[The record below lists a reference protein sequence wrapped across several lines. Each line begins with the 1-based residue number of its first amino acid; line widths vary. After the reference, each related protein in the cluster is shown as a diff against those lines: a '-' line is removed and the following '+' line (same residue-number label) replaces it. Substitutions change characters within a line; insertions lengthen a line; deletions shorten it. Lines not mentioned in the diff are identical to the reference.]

1 MASNFVGL
9 SMLVTLISPPGAQVR
24 GIVSRIEPGKSLTLR
39 DVIYIPTGKLI
50 SEFTIK
56 ATEII
61 ELVEA
66 IDEDLPSASTLPQ
79 STTTVES
86 KTFEDPAIL
95 SLGRRPIPTE
105 KPTQNTLE
113 SSSSQEPVV
122 TPKSGNKNENCDVK
136 PVESLIRPI
145 SNISLAHTFKEN
157 KTHSKQPA
165 LEDENI
171 LSQSPKTES
180 KSKRRPRRRKGVKE
194 EEEEEVDQKTTIKA
208 QKSVSKTNGWRQTP
222 LLELNPSFQPFS
234 TLKRK
239 VKCRE
244 EEGWGTED
252 ATDVQELGDFDFE
265 GGLAKF
271 DKNKIFN
278 QLQAEDGIAAEDRL
292 VSLNISSRVKSY
304 SHGSKNL
311 HLSEN
316 FIDKSKLVNSTPTFK
331 AKNFNDLSSN
341 TDKFKENSPQES
353 ENSRRIRHNES
364 IPNSNRRP
372 IGSKPLSGREISST
386 HPSSSRSYSLSRV
399 SADPAFFIVTSGHRC
414 EHLSPLQMLNLEDI
428 ASNELGLSED
438 MMAEN
443 SGRSVAE
450 VAFSAISSGGNG
462 LTKSNSPLHPT
473 IVVLVGNNKNGLRAV
488 AAARH
493 MQNRLFNVFVCI
505 PTLEQESELLAGLR
519 LQLKIFRNFG
529 GKVMN
534 KVEFFEFLRQYYAP
548 IELIIDGLLGLA
560 TSFEE
565 LRLAD
570 QSNTYE
576 LISWAN
582 RSKAAVLAIDIP
594 AGIDPTNGEVSII
607 DGRPLYLFPKFIVAL
622 GVPKRGL
629 LEAMVLDP
637 KIEGGEGLGRISESQ
652 LFVAD
657 IGLGEAV
664 WQKAGTKIRK
674 GIDFDNKWVL
684 RMRFNG
690 VDE

>member
-9 SMLVTLISPPGAQVR
+9 CMLVTLTSPPGAQVR

-39 DVIYIPTGKLI
+39 DV
-50 SEFTIK
+50 
-56 ATEII
+56 
-61 ELVEA
+61 EA
-66 IDEDLPSASTLPQ
+66 LDEVLPSAGTFPQ
-79 STTTVES
+79 STATVGS

-105 KPTQNTLE
+105 KPPQSTLE

-122 TPKSGNKNENCDVK
+122 TPKSGNKNKICDVK
-136 PVESLIRPI
+136 PVESLILPV
-145 SNISLAHTFKEN
+145 SNITLAPTLREN
-157 KTHSKQPA
+157 KAHAKQPA
-165 LEDENI
+165 SEDENI

-180 KSKRRPRRRKGVKE
+180 KSKRRPRRRKGVKGE
-194 EEEEEVDQKTTIKA
+194 GEEEEEVDQKIATKA

-222 LLELNPSFQPFS
+222 LLEPNPSFQPFS

-292 VSLNISSRVKSY
+292 VSFNISSRVKSY

-316 FIDKSKLVNSTPTFK
+316 SIDKTKLVNSTPTFK
-331 AKNFNDLSSN
+331 PKNINNLPSN
-341 TDKFKENSPQES
+341 TDKFKENSPQEAES
-353 ENSRRIRHNES
+353 SRRVRHIES
-364 IPNSNRRP
+364 IPNNNRRP

-386 HPSSSRSYSLSRV
+386 YPSSPRSYSLSRV

-450 VAFSAISSGGNG
+450 VAFSALSSGGDG
-462 LTKSNSPLHPT
+462 LTKSNSALHPT

-493 MQNRLFNVFVCI
+493 MQNRLFNVFVCV

-519 LQLKIFRNFG
+519 LQIKIFRNFG

-548 IELIIDGLLGLA
+548 VELIIDGLLGLA

-582 RSKAAVLAIDIP
+582 QSKAAVLAIDIP

-637 KIEGGEGLGRISESQ
+637 KIDGGEGLGRISESQ

-664 WQKAGTKIRK
+664 WQKAGTKIRR

-684 RMRFNG
+684 RMRFKG

>member
-9 SMLVTLISPPGAQVR
+9 SMLVTLISPPEAQVR

-39 DVIYIPTGKLI
+39 DVIYIPTGKFI

-66 IDEDLPSASTLPQ
+66 IDEVIPSAGTFSQ
-79 STTTVES
+79 STATVEP

-105 KPTQNTLE
+105 KPPQNTLE
-113 SSSSQEPVV
+113 SSSFQEPVV
-122 TPKSGNKNENCDVK
+122 RPKSDNKNKIYDIK
-136 PVESLIRPI
+136 PVESLIIPV
-145 SNISLAHTFKEN
+145 SNISLAPTLREN
-157 KTHSKQPA
+157 KAHAKQPA
-165 LEDENI
+165 SEDENI

-180 KSKRRPRRRKGVKE
+180 KSKRRPRRRKGVKG
-194 EEEEEVDQKTTIKA
+194 EEEEEVDQKTATKA

-222 LLELNPSFQPFS
+222 LLEPNPTFQPFS

-292 VSLNISSRVKSY
+292 VSYNISSRVKSY
-304 SHGSKNL
+304 NHGSKNF

-316 FIDKSKLVNSTPTFK
+316 FIDKSKLVNKTPTFK
-331 AKNFNDLSSN
+331 PKNINDLPST
-341 TDKFKENSPQES
+341 TDKFKENSPQEAES
-353 ENSRRIRHNES
+353 SRRVRHIES
-364 IPNSNRRP
+364 IPNNNRRP
-372 IGSKPLSGREISST
+372 IGSKPLSGREIPST
-386 HPSSSRSYSLSRV
+386 YPSSSRSYSLSRV

-438 MMAEN
+438 IMAEN

-450 VAFSAISSGGNG
+450 VAFSALSSGGNG
-462 LTKSNSPLHPT
+462 LTKSNSALHPT

-493 MQNRLFNVFVCI
+493 MHNRSFNVIVCV

-519 LQLKIFRNFG
+519 LQIKIFRNFG

-534 KVEFFEFLRQYYAP
+534 KVEFFEFLKQYYAP
-548 IELIIDGLLGLA
+548 VELIIDGLLGLA

-582 RSKAAVLAIDIP
+582 QSKAAVLAIDIP
-594 AGIDPTNGEVSII
+594 AGIDPTNGEVSVI

-637 KIEGGEGLGRISESQ
+637 KIDGGEDLGRISESQ

-664 WQKAGTKIRK
+664 WQKAGTKIRR

-684 RMRFNG
+684 KMRFKG